1 MWRHFTR
8 NVRRS
13 RSEVPGG
20 DIRKTISRGALGALA
35 VNVAGAGLTF
45 GLHIL
50 LSRMVGLQGYG
61 VYVYVFTWVSIAALG
76 AKLGLDTGL
85 VRFLPALAIKRD
97 WPGMKGLL
105 RQSTRISLVVAA
117 MLSGAIAL
125 NVGLFGS
132 EMQTELRQTL
142 WVGCLLLPVLVMVQ
156 MRQAALRGFKR
167 ASYAELPDR
176 VLRPLGMAG
185 ILLVSWVVFD
195 RNFGAVGAMAAHLT
209 ALVAALIAAHVCL
222 VRALPPPV
230 QGAQPSY
237 DTRGWLATSFPFVI
251 ISASYLI
258 LGQIDILMLGA
269 WIGPA
274 EAGIYAAATRISAF
288 VALTLVAINAIAAPM
303 ISQLHTAQRMTALQ
317 RVLTLTARVNLAFA
331 LVVATVLVV
340 VGDWILGLFGTEFAR
355 GNSALVILVG
365 GQLFNALAGSVGILM
380 AMTGREQQ
388 AARIMVL
395 GVVVN
400 IALNAI
406 LIPLWGLVGAATA
419 TATTMVLWNLLM
431 YLDAR
436 RALNMDAAAISVRW
450 LTSK

>member
-1 MWRHFTR
+1 
-8 NVRRS
+8 
-13 RSEVPGG
+13 
-20 DIRKTISRGALGALA
+20 
-35 VNVAGAGLTF
+35 
-45 GLHIL
+45 
-50 LSRMVGLQGYG
+50 
-61 VYVYVFTWVSIAALG
+61 
-76 AKLGLDTGL
+76 
-85 VRFLPALAIKRD
+85 
-97 WPGMKGLL
+97 
-105 RQSTRISLVVAA
+105 
-117 MLSGAIAL
+117 
-125 NVGLFGS
+125 
-132 EMQTELRQTL
+132 
-142 WVGCLLLPVLVMVQ
+142 
-156 MRQAALRGFKR
+156 
-167 ASYAELPDR
+167 
-176 VLRPLGMAG
+176 
-185 ILLVSWVVFD
+185 
-195 RNFGAVGAMAAHLT
+195 
-209 ALVAALIAAHVCL
+209 
-222 VRALPPPV
+222 
-230 QGAQPSY
+230 
-237 DTRGWLATSFPFVI
+237 
-251 ISASYLI
+251 
-258 LGQIDILMLGA
+258 MLGA

-436 RALNMDAAAISVRW
+436 RALNMDAAGRG
-450 LTSK
+450 TSWPGPFSMCSG